1 MEKGPGG
8 IIIIIFLTVFWN
20 ILNRGILRKG
30 GFFYKSRHALKWS
43 FCEMQALKF
52 SKGNWAKPIELE
64 SESGIFLFKML
75 NSYFHLPI
83 AT

>member
-1 MEKGPGG
+1 
-8 IIIIIFLTVFWN
+8 
-20 ILNRGILRKG
+20 
-30 GFFYKSRHALKWS
+30 
-43 FCEMQALKF
+43 MQALKF